1 MGATC
6 QENIS
11 NYENASL
18 AFMSVSRSIS
28 WPRRSWRTE
37 SLAWR
42 KKLFALCG
50 ADILFR
56 TTHTLYSANSRS
68 RLYWLLAL
76 CIHRSVSSLESKKK
90 KKKTRRRRKEEQRQK
105 EKKPKI
111 INDKN
116 VDNSMIA
123 CIWPVDLLLYNRPV
137 KHRQFVV
144 DFAGS
149 RVGGRKT
156 NPQLVLV
163 LQWWIHIVFGLNHV
177 QQKWLK

>member
-1 MGATC
+1 MRMP
-6 QENIS
+6 
-11 NYENASL
+11 ASL
-18 AFMSVSRSIS
+18 SRQ
-28 WPRRSWRTE
+28 
-37 SLAWR
+37 
-42 KKLFALCG
+42 CQG
-50 ADILFR
+50 
-56 TTHTLYSANSRS
+56 RS
-68 RLYWLLAL
+68 RDRGVVDGLRVWLEERSYLHCAVRIYFSGQLIHFIVQIAAAVCIGYWHFAFTDRYLRWRA
-76 CIHRSVSSLESKKK
+76 KK

-116 VDNSMIA
+116 VNNSMIA

-137 KHRQFVV
+137 KHLQFVV